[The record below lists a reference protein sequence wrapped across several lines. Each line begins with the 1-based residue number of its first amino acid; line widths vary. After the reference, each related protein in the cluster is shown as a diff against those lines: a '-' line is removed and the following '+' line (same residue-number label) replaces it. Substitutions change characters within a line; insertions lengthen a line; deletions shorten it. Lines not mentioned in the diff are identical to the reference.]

1 MKRMLNELIEITG
14 IILGLIIAILILIVP
29 VLALVKLIH
38 LIIGVI

>member
-1 MKRMLNELIEITG
+1 MKRILNELSEIIG
-14 IILGLIIAILILIVP
+14 ILLGLFIAILILIVP